1 MFLTISLVIFFLL
14 FFILFVPC
22 SIELNVHIICD
33 RFFLD
38 IKKMSGFKNEFK
50 FKLGG
55 IIPIYKKTLFL
66 SRNKQKDN
74 KKETIIKK
82 AFNSETV
89 CKLLNKSYVDKL
101 VLSLGF
107 NLNDYVAN
115 SYVNTTINT
124 LICMY
129 INLNQEQ
136 FNLKRLY
143 YQTYVSENLVKLNLD
158 SIIKITL
165 ADTIKVMYKEYMKVL
180 KQNKKKVLVFE
191 KRSEKYGGTSN

>member
-14 FFILFVPC
+14 FFVLFIPC
-22 SIELNVHIICD
+22 SIELNVHIVCD

-38 IKKMSGFKNEFK
+38 IHKIKGMKNEFK
-50 FKLGG
+50 FKLGS
-55 IIPIYKKTLFL
+55 ILPIYKKTLFL
-66 SRNKQKDN
+66 SKKKQKDN
-74 KKETIIKK
+74 KKETNIKK
-82 AFNSETV
+82 AFNSETIY
-89 CKLLNKSYVDKL
+89 KLLNKSYVDKL

-107 NLNDYVAN
+107 NLNDYIAN
-115 SYVNTTINT
+115 SYVNATLNT